1 MFERH
6 GRTPKTNTFTKHAGL
21 LEVSQGSRPTFALL
35 VCSTYVSPGCQR
47 FWLPTPFCGLQ
58 ANSLFANS
66 GAQECSIKTF
76 AMRPAMEWALI
87 NLHGDSSLEPCLK
100 GMNAMGV
107 FFGKVGQG
115 GWLALEGAGNTR
127 SGGASLEGD
136 TCQEDKRVGL
146 KRELAVFFHKQKAHK
161 LRRNALEAQYAGPM
175 LGSPSTLAGS
185 PFQPCPLV
193 GSIYQR
199 FNTSN
204 KG

>member
-87 NLHGDSSLEPCLK
+87 NLHGDSSLEPGWMVGTRRCGKHQIRGSFLRGRHVPRRQTSWIEKRTCCLFSQ
-100 GMNAMGV
+100 AEST
-107 FFGKVGQG
+107 QT
-115 GWLALEGAGNTR
+115 EEER
-127 SGGASLEGD
+127 S
-136 TCQEDKRVGL
+136 
-146 KRELAVFFHKQKAHK
+146 
-161 LRRNALEAQYAGPM
+161 
-175 LGSPSTLAGS
+175 
-185 PFQPCPLV
+185 
-193 GSIYQR
+193 
-199 FNTSN
+199 
-204 KG
+204 